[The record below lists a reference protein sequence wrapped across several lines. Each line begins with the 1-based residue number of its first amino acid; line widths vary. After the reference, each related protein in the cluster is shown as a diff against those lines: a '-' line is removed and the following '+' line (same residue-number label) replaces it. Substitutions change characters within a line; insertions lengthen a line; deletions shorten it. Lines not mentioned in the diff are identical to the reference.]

1 MYETASNSS
10 DATLTKEAH
19 AKDLLKIA
27 LMNSRWTY
35 IIIDGL
41 DECSRE
47 DRKMISSYF
56 QSVTHS
62 IPKKNL
68 GTLRCLFVS
77 QDDGYARKDLGGGSP
92 VLRCRQR
99 ATGKIL
105 LPFASTGTHGSKES
119 SAISMGWDLASRM
132 LSLLDLKVSSLRARK
147 DSYTKDSFRNVLV
160 YETGDLASIQSGI

>member
-27 LMNSRWTY
+27 LGSSRWTY

-41 DECSRE
+41 DEYSRE

-77 QDDGYARKDLGGGSP
+77 QDDGYARKDLGGLSSIE
-92 VLRCRQR
+92 VSAESNREDIAALC
-99 ATGKIL
+99 
-105 LPFASTGTHGSKES
+105 STGTHRSKES
-119 SAISMGWDLASRM
+119 SAISMWWDLASRM
-132 LSLLDLKVSSLRARK
+132 LSLLDLKECSCLR
-147 DSYTKDSFRNVLV
+147 NW
-160 YETGDLASIQSGI
+160 